1 MTNDL
6 FPVSD
11 ISDGQEWR
19 SLGFTNTAPL
29 SLLVKFRNEPNE
41 DLDAQYLSLLRE
53 KGVMRYEDKGA
64 VGNRKPEDLTRT
76 KRVREGDI
84 IVNSM
89 NFWIGSYGI
98 SPFDGVV
105 STVYHVISPDQSKLD
120 TRYLNHWFG
129 VQEFRN
135 QAQNMGNGI
144 LPHRRSIS
152 QDRFGAIRIPLPDLE
167 TQRRIANYL
176 DKEISEMD
184 ALIEEFERLA
194 EELQSRKQS
203 LVINT
208 FFDTN
213 FSNPVYINLSTSKYP
228 TIPLKHASPYRIG
241 WTPASNNPS
250 FYGEGYKWAKISDL
264 GKKYISE
271 TETQITEIAVLER
284 GNPTPAKP
292 GDLLF
297 SFKLSVGTVSLVRE
311 EMFTNE
317 AIAAF
322 SQTPKMDMNFAYY
335 AYPVYLQVNANTNI
349 YGAPLLNSQIFSRAR
364 VPNLP
369 IEEQR
374 KIAEKLDREFERMD
388 ALIEES
394 IQLIENL
401 KARKT
406 ALITEVVTG
415 RKEV

>member
-1 MTNDL
+1 MTSTETAYEPRLRDTP
-6 FPVSD
+6 FPLMQVGTIFRNVSEKVD
-11 ISDGQEWR
+11 PHLYE
-19 SLGFTNTAPL
+19 PL
-29 SLLVKFRNEPNE
+29 SVGKLGVTPQLEGVAQQQGDGEKKLVRPGQIAMNSRS
-41 DLDAQYLSLLRE
+41 DRRGASGLSE
-53 KGVMRYEDKGA
+53 YE
-64 VGNRKPEDLTRT
+64 
-76 KRVREGDI
+76 
-84 IVNSM
+84 
-89 NFWIGSYGI
+89 
-98 SPFDGVV
+98 GVV
-105 STVYHVISPDQSKLD
+105 SVVYTVLQPDLNYVYSRFAHYLFRSLD
-120 TRYLNHWFG
+120 FQNEYYRWGTGIVDDLWSTKFERL
-129 VQEFRN
+129 
-135 QAQNMGNGI
+135 AQ
-144 LPHRRSIS
+144 
-152 QDRFGAIRIPLPDLE
+152 IRIPLPDLE
-167 TQRRIANYL
+167 AQRRIADYL

-184 ALIEEFERLA
+184 ALIEEFEGLVGK
-194 EELQSRKQS
+194 LQSRKQS
-203 LVINT
+203 LVTNT
-208 FFDTN
+208 FFDTD
-213 FSNPVYINLSTSKYP
+213 FSNPVYIDLSTSRYP

-241 WTPASNNPS
+241 WTPASNNTS

-271 TETQITEIAVLER
+271 TETQITENAVTER

-297 SFKLSVGTVSLVRE
+297 SFKLSVGTVSLVQE

-322 SQTPKMDMNFAYY
+322 SPTPKMDMSFAYY
-335 AYPVYLQVNANTNI
+335 AYPVYLQVNANMNI

-374 KIAEKLDREFERMD
+374 RIADKLDREFERMD

-394 IQLIENL
+394 TQLIENL